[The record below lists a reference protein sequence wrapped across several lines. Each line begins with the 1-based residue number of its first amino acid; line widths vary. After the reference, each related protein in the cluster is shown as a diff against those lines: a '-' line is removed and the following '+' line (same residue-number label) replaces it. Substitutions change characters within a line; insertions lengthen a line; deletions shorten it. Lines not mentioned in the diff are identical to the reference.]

1 MLNLFTITLYLH
13 KSNKIN
19 NILSLYHKQMFVIEN
34 ITKCTL
40 CCFVWYN
47 TENFTSKFKFSLQ
60 MNVPC
65 SRKWKF
71 CTTVNGHVTGLW
83 LSLRDAVTYN
93 TCHRWAHKIKKRLC
107 TSIKMLWANNY
118 MWIPCQLKWQNGDI
132 PVNTTMITTFMIK
145 IKCNSSES
153 AYSSQNLIYQ
163 CQTCNIKLNGLLK
176 NNLICYVNA

>member
-1 MLNLFTITLYLH
+1 MNNFRCYFTITLYLH
-13 KSNKIN
+13 KNRKYI
-19 NILSLYHKQMFVIEN
+19 ILLYHKQMFIIEN

-83 LSLRDAVTYN
+83 LSLRDSVTYN
-93 TCHRWAHKIKKRLC
+93 TCHQWAHKIKKRLC
-107 TSIKMLWANNY
+107 TSIKMLWVNNY
-118 MWIPCQLKWQNGDI
+118 MCIPCLLDKIKGDI
-132 PVNTTMITTFMIK
+132 PMNTAMITTFMIK
-145 IKCNSSES
+145 IKCNWTEFT
-153 AYSSQNLIYQ
+153 YSSQSLICQ
-163 CQTCNIKLNGLLK
+163 CQTCNIKLNGLKLK
-176 NNLICYVNA
+176 NNLVII

>member
-1 MLNLFTITLYLH
+1 MFEQFWMLNLFTITLYLH

-47 TENFTSKFKFSLQ
+47 TENLTSKFKFSLQ

-93 TCHRWAHKIKKRLC
+93 TCHQWAHKITKRLC
-107 TSIKMLWANNY
+107 TNIKMLWVNNY
-118 MWIPCQLKWQNGDI
+118 MWIPCQLDKMVTFLWI
-132 PVNTTMITTFMIK
+132 PQWLL
-145 IKCNSSES
+145 IKCNSSKS
-153 AYSSQNLIYQ
+153 AYMLQLIF
-163 CQTCNIKLNGLLK
+163 NFS
-176 NNLICYVNA
+176 